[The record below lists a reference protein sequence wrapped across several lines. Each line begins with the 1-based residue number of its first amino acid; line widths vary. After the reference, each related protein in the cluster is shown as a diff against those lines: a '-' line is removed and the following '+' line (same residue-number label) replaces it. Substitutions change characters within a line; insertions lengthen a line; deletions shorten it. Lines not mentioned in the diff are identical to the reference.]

1 MICYPTHCL
10 CKHCYTARSYPCPA
24 PIKATKRSWI
34 QVLPSSILYIC
45 CIFALLCPVLLL
57 QVRAC
62 QAEDAHQ
69 ELRQVVASSEA
80 AVKQVRAWRGHMCKG
95 PVCVRGKGLACRHL
109 VRRTAEWM
117 PGLQVSMC
125 M

>member
-1 MICYPTHCL
+1 M
-10 CKHCYTARSYPCPA
+10 
-24 PIKATKRSWI
+24 
-34 QVLPSSILYIC
+34 LPSSILYIC

-80 AVKQVRAWRGHMCKG
+80 AVKQVCVLGGCWVFGGGEGGCNWHAGVHMYMSDGIGCTEVG
-95 PVCVRGKGLACRHL
+95 IWLGRQS
-109 VRRTAEWM
+109 E
-117 PGLQVSMC
+117 
-125 M
+125 